1 MANDTE
7 DKKHFPTK
15 EEIIE
20 FIDMSP
26 TPVGK
31 REIARAFNI
40 KGAAKIELKKILKE
54 LKIGG
59 DVVKGGRRRFDKPD
73 RLPPVE
79 VLEITGVDD
88 DGEVQAKPNVWKHDY
103 DPPLIVVKSI
113 RRGGPSAP
121 GIGDKNSGQT
131 ALYWQTYL
139 RSQHHARPRQRPTAR
154 LGPLSPQ

>member
-54 LKIGG
+54 LK
-59 DVVKGGRRRFDKPD
+59 KRAPD
-73 RLPPVE
+73 HKIQL
-79 VLEITGVDD
+79 LKQDEIH
-88 DGEVQAKPNVWKHDY
+88 KF
-103 DPPLIVVKSI
+103 
-113 RRGGPSAP
+113 R
-121 GIGDKNSGQT
+121 
-131 ALYWQTYL
+131 
-139 RSQHHARPRQRPTAR
+139 
-154 LGPLSPQ
+154 

>member
-15 EEIIE
+15 EQILE

-40 KGAAKIELKKILKE
+40 KGGGKIALKKILKE
-54 LKIGG
+54 MNIGG
-59 DVVKGGRRRFDKPD
+59 DVVRGRKKFDKPG

-79 VLEITGVDD
+79 VLEITGTDD
-88 DGEVQAKPNVWKHDY
+88 EGEVLARPNVWKEDY
-103 DPPLIVVKSI
+103 EPPVIYVKMI

-121 GIGDKNSGQT
+121 GCWRQDSGQA
-131 ALYWQTYL
+131 ALY
-139 RSQHHARPRQRPTAR
+139 RQAN
-154 LGPLSPQ
+154 L